1 MCDRNTQQGPSAA
14 GSLASSTAPA
24 SCSPLLSPPHCY
36 PALLTFATR
45 CVTLTSMSV
54 WDQHDV
60 LNAVVAAL
68 GTVPT
73 SSSYHHFGRPWI
85 TAYQLAIKVH
95 TADPTLAASLGV
107 TVGGQGTGKHTSL
120 SQYLAR
126 ELSRNIKKHGD
137 AYPVRGAFLSNQL
150 VRSIELEG
158 PEGPVTSSLTGTPYD
173 LSLFRLAP

>member
-1 MCDRNTQQGPSAA
+1 
-14 GSLASSTAPA
+14 
-24 SCSPLLSPPHCY
+24 
-36 PALLTFATR
+36 
-45 CVTLTSMSV
+45 MSV
-54 WDQHDV
+54 WEQHDV

-73 SSSYHHFGRPWI
+73 SSDYHHFGRPWI

-95 TADPTLAASLGV
+95 AADHTLAASLGV
-107 TVGGQGTGKHTSL
+107 TVGGQGTGKHNSL

-137 AYPVRGAFLSNQL
+137 AYPVRGAFLSNEL
-150 VRSIELEG
+150 VRSIELDG

-173 LSLFRLAP
+173 LSLFRLAPQQ